1 MHWVSQKTWLMLS
14 VSLLEVAVVLAAASL
29 ALYGPMMGL
38 FWGAIV
44 KRRKQAAGA
53 QRAQPSALR
62 VSILKPLAG
71 CDDDLAANL
80 ESFAR
85 IEYPSFEVLLGVAD
99 AGDPAFAVAR
109 HFLARHPHVDGRVV
123 VTNPRA
129 AINPKVAQLIDLE
142 RVATGQVCVISDS
155 NVRVSPT
162 YLASLVGELEDPRVG
177 LVTSLFAGT
186 GEQTL
191 GAALENLQICA
202 STAPGIAAVEA
213 VTGRPL
219 TVGKSMAVRRS
230 DLERLGGFA
239 SVGHVLAEDY
249 VLGRIFRKAGLKA
262 RLSFDI
268 VENRNTGCSVFRTLE
283 RHTRWAKMRRSLF
296 PLGFAIEPMLSP
308 VFVTTVGLLIA
319 PSRTTALLLAIASV
333 IQTLGAFVSAAL
345 LRRHWFAWWY
355 VPLEIIRSYVA
366 VFCWL
371 RAWAS
376 RRIAWRGH
384 PFLLQRGS
392 AIVSLSARDPDPSSG
407 RAGFAA

>member
-1 MHWVSQKTWLMLS
+1 MLS
-14 VSLLEVAVVLAAASL
+14 VTLLAVAVVLASASL
-29 ALYGPMMGL
+29 AVYAPMMGL
-38 FWGAIV
+38 FWAAIV
-44 KRRKQAAGA
+44 KRRARPKL
-53 QRAQPSALR
+53 QPGSATLR

-71 CDDDLAANL
+71 CDDELAANL

-85 IEYPSFEVLLGVAD
+85 IEHPSFEILFGVAD
-99 AGDPAFAVAR
+99 ADDPAFPVAR
-109 HFLARHPHVDGRVV
+109 RFLARHPHVDGRVL

-142 RVATGQVCVISDS
+142 RAATGQVCVISDS

-162 YLASLVGELEDPRVG
+162 YITSLLAELEDPRVG

-202 STAPGIAAVEA
+202 STAPGIAAVA
-213 VTGRPL
+213 AATGQPF
-219 TVGKSMAVRRS
+219 TVGKSMAVRRT

-239 SVGHVLAEDY
+239 AVGHVLAEDY
-249 VLGRIFRKAGLKA
+249 VLGQLVRRAGLRA
-262 RLSFDI
+262 RLSFDL
-268 VENRNTGCSVFRTLE
+268 VENRNTQCSVGRTLE

-296 PLGFAIEPMLSP
+296 PLGFAVEPLLSP
-308 VFVTTVGLLIA
+308 VVVTTVGLIIA
-319 PSRTTALLLAIASV
+319 PSRTTALFLAIAAFV
-333 IQTLGAFVSAAL
+333 QTFCAFVSAAL
-345 LRRHWFAWWY
+345 LRGRCFAWWY
-355 VPLEIIRSYVA
+355 VTLEVIRSYVA
-366 VFCWL
+366 IFCWL

-384 PFLLQRGS
+384 PFVLQRGS
-392 AIVSLSARDPDPSSG
+392 AIVSLSAREPEPSSG